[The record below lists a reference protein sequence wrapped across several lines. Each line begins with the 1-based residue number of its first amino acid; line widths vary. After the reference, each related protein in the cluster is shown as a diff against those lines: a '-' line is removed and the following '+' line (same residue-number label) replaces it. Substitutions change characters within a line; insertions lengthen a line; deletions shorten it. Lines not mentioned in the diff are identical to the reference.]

1 LVYLL
6 FFLSGLSGLI
16 YQVVWVRVF
25 GNVFGNTVYSAS
37 IVIAVFMLGLG
48 VGSYVVGAW
57 ADRRYAH
64 RPDSLLRAYGQ
75 VELAIAALG
84 LAIAAA
90 LPHLGLVSAFVSSYV
105 RESTTG
111 WYVLSSGSYLARAA
125 IAILLLT
132 PITLLMGGTL
142 TLLIRHLVRSDLAI
156 GGWRI
161 AELYGINTLG
171 AAAGAI
177 LADFAFVPA
186 WGLWSTQLVAI
197 GLNVVAGA
205 GAWSLAGAQVRLKPD
220 PAIARKKRGVRLQP
234 DQEQPE
240 AAAPD
245 NTRAVVLTSL
255 ALAMSGLAALGME
268 ILWFRHFTI
277 LLGGFRAVFSLLLT
291 LILLGIGVGS
301 LLGGAVHRRTG
312 RPAGWLTLAQGLF
325 VASTLFGFAAADV
338 EPINA
343 GAVAGTGTLAELWFN
358 ARPMLAEVA
367 LPALL
372 MGFAFPL
379 ANAVIQRTERAVGR
393 RAGILYLANTAGAV
407 AGSLAA
413 GFVLLPAAGLQMS
426 TTILMIVAALSIV
439 PLYFAAGSSRRF
451 FRLKPEATGLK
462 PETTGLKPEATGLKP
477 EAAGRK
483 PEAAGLVW
491 LPPFGVWLPPLGVWL
506 PPLGGRVIFPGRV
519 MFTAALLI
527 VVVALG
533 LWLRLP
539 ADHVTLRAL
548 GAPRNDERRLVVSDG
563 LTELIA
569 VAETP
574 SGARTLYTNGH
585 AMSSTLPLSQ
595 RYMRALAHLPLL
607 AMTRPTD
614 VLVIGFGVG
623 NTTHAATLH
632 PSVERVEL
640 ADLSRDILAHA
651 SYFDE
656 GNHGVLADPKVAV
669 HLNDGRQHLQMRAPG
684 TYDLVVLEPPPIAY
698 AGVGALYSREFYAL
712 ARGRLR
718 PNGYVSQW
726 LPAYQV
732 PPETTLSMVRA
743 FVDVFPQAV
752 LLSGA
757 ASDLVLLGTAGDRI
771 AIDPGQVADRLEAA
785 PAVRADLDRIGL
797 GTLHEIV
804 GTFAG
809 SARTLDE
816 ATRGVPPV
824 VDDRP
829 LQEYGVRS
837 MLNIGHGVPAG
848 LVDLGRVAEWC
859 ARCFEAGRPVPA
871 LAGLDVYFRLLAI
884 AYEAAPAEIAEARR
898 LGETEGRRLV
908 GSAYL
913 GAIVPESA
921 ATHNV
926 LGLALAEQG
935 AIEPAIAEFR
945 RALALDPDNGAA
957 HWHLGAALA
966 SRGAEAEAIA
976 HLQRAVEL
984 DPRNSQAHSD
994 LGLML
999 AMRGQ
1004 LDEAVDHLEQALA
1017 LDPQAAD
1024 ARRNLEVLRQARVA
1038 KRRE

>member
-1 LVYLL
+1 LIYLL
-6 FFLSGLSGLI
+6 FCLSGLSGLI

-57 ADRRYAH
+57 ADRRYAQ

-84 LAIAAA
+84 LAIAVA
-90 LPHLGLVSAFVSSYV
+90 LPHLGVVSALVSSYV

-125 IAILLLT
+125 IAILLLA

-142 TLLIRHLVRSDLAI
+142 TLLIRHLVRGDLAI

-171 AAAGAI
+171 AATGA
-177 LADFAFVPA
+177 LLTDFALVPA
-186 WGLWSTQLVAI
+186 WGLWSTQMIAV
-197 GLNVVAGA
+197 GFNVVAGL
-205 GAWSLAGAQVRLKPD
+205 GAWYLARSARSHKSQVTSHKSPVTSHKSQRRRVASESPTHV
-220 PAIARKKRGVRLQP
+220 RGVRLQP
-234 DQEQPE
+234 DREHSE
-240 AAAPD
+240 APASD
-245 NTRAVVLTSL
+245 GTRGVALASL
-255 ALAMSGLAALGME
+255 ALMLSGLAALGME

-312 RPAGWLTLAQGLF
+312 HPAEWLMLAQGLF
-325 VASTLFGFAAADV
+325 VASTLYGFAAADV

-343 GAVAGTGTLAELWFN
+343 GAVAGTGPLAELWFN
-358 ARPMLAEVA
+358 VRPMLAEVA

-379 ANAVIQRTERAVGR
+379 ANAVIQRTETAVGR
-393 RAGILYLANTAGAV
+393 RAGVLYLANTAGAV

-426 TTILMIVAALSIV
+426 TTILATIAMLSIV
-439 PLYFAAGSSRRF
+439 PLSFASAARLPTPDSTTPRSRDS
-451 FRLKPEATGLK
+451 AT
-462 PETTGLKPEATGLKP
+462 PT
-477 EAAGRK
+477 
-483 PEAAGLVW
+483 
-491 LPPFGVWLPPLGVWL
+491 LGVGV
-506 PPLGGRVIFPGRV
+506 LGPGRSGACV
-519 MFTAALLI
+519 AALAI
-527 VVVALG
+527 AGVALG

-539 ADHVTLRAL
+539 ADHVTQRAL

-569 VAETP
+569 VAQAP

-607 AMTRPTD
+607 AMARPTD

-712 ARGRLR
+712 ARGRLK
-718 PNGYVSQW
+718 PDGYVSQW

-757 ASDLVLLGTAGDRI
+757 ASDLVLLGTAGDAV

-785 PAVRADLDRIGL
+785 PVVRADLDRIGL
-797 GTLHEIV
+797 GTLQEIV

-816 ATRGVPPV
+816 ATRAVPPV
-824 VDDRP
+824 ADDRP

-837 MLNIGHGVPAG
+837 MLGIGYGVPAG
-848 LVDLGRVAEWC
+848 IVDLGRVAEWC

-884 AYEAAPAEIAEARR
+884 AYEAPPGEIAEARR
-898 LGETEGRRLV
+898 LGETEGRRIA
-908 GSAYL
+908 GSTYL

-935 AIEPAIAEFR
+935 ALEPAIVEFR

-966 SRGAEAEAIA
+966 SRGAEAEAIT
-976 HLQRAVEL
+976 HLRRAVEL

-999 AMRGQ
+999 AMQGT
-1004 LDEAVDHLEQALA
+1004 LDDAIGHLEQALA
-1017 LDPQAAD
+1017 LDPQSAD
-1024 ARRNLEVLRQARVA
+1024 ARRNLEILRQRRAAAR
-1038 KRRE
+1038 RD

>member
-1 LVYLL
+1 VIYLL

-25 GNVFGNTVYSAS
+25 GNVFGNTIYSAS

-48 VGSYVVGAW
+48 VGSYFVGAW

-64 RPDSLLRAYGQ
+64 HPDSLLRAYGQ
-75 VELAIAALG
+75 VEIAVAALG
-84 LAIAAA
+84 FGIAVA
-90 LPHLGLVSAFVSSYV
+90 LPHLGAVSALVSSYV
-105 RESTTG
+105 RDASG
-111 WYVLSSGSYLARAA
+111 WYVLSTGSYLARAG
-125 IAILLLT
+125 IAIVLLT

-171 AAAGAI
+171 AATGAI
-177 LADFAFVPA
+177 LTDFALVPT
-186 WGLWSTQLVAI
+186 WGLWSTQMMAVGFNL
-197 GLNVVAGA
+197 LAGV
-205 GAWSLAGAQVRLKPD
+205 GAWYLARPSAQVRLRPD
-220 PAIARKKRGVRLQP
+220 ATIPKKKLRTDVRRVRLQP
-234 DQEQPE
+234 
-240 AAAPD
+240 APQT
-245 NTRAVVLTSL
+245 NGGTRAVVLTSV

-291 LILLGIGVGS
+291 LILLGIGLGS
-301 LLGGAVHRRTG
+301 LVGGAVHRRTG
-312 RPAGWLTLAQGLF
+312 RSAEWLMLAQGLF
-325 VASTLFGFAAADV
+325 VASTLYGFAAADV
-338 EPINA
+338 EPINTSV
-343 GAVAGTGTLAELWFN
+343 VAGPGALAELWFN

-379 ANAVIQRTERAVGR
+379 ANAVIQRTEMTVGR
-393 RAGILYLANTAGAV
+393 RAGVLYLANTAGAV

-413 GFVLLPAAGLQMS
+413 GFLLLPAVGLQRS
-426 TTILMIVAALSIV
+426 TTILMVVAALSSV
-439 PLYFAAGSSRRF
+439 PLYFAGRAEKPALGVGSS
-451 FRLKPEATGLK
+451 
-462 PETTGLKPEATGLKP
+462 
-477 EAAGRK
+477 AAFIVSVVI
-483 PEAAGLVW
+483 AG
-491 LPPFGVWLPPLGVWL
+491 
-506 PPLGGRVIFPGRV
+506 
-519 MFTAALLI
+519 A
-527 VVVALG
+527 ALG

-539 ADHVTLRAL
+539 SDHVTLRAL
-548 GAPRNDERRLVVSDG
+548 GMPDDGERRLVVSDG

-569 VAETP
+569 VAEAP
-574 SGARTLYTNGH
+574 GRGRTLYTNGH
-585 AMSSTLPLSQ
+585 AMSSTAPLSQ

-607 AMTRPTD
+607 AMDRPAD

-651 SYFDE
+651 SYFADA
-656 GNHGVLADPKVAV
+656 NHGVLADPKVAV
-669 HLNDGRQHLQMRAPG
+669 HINDGRQHLQMRPPAR
-684 TYDLVVLEPPPIAY
+684 YDLVVLEPPPIAY

-712 ARGRLR
+712 ARGRLK

-732 PPETTLSMVRA
+732 PPETTLAMVRA

-757 ASDLVLLGTAGDRI
+757 GSDLLLLGTTADRI
-771 AIDPGQVADRLEAA
+771 VVDPGRLAAALAAA
-785 PAVRADLDRIGL
+785 PAVRADLERISL
-797 GTLHEIV
+797 GALHEIV
-804 GTFAG
+804 GTFVG

-816 ATRGVPPV
+816 ATRGAAAV

-837 MLNIGHGVPAG
+837 MLNLGHGVPADI
-848 LVDLGRVAEWC
+848 VDLARVADWC
-859 ARCFEAGRPVPA
+859 PRCFDAGRPVPA
-871 LAGLDVYFRLLAI
+871 LEPLDAYLRLLAL
-884 AYEAAPAEIAEARR
+884 AYEASPAAISQAQRLAER
-898 LGETEGRRLV
+898 EGRV
-908 GSAYL
+908 IAGSAYL

-921 ATHNV
+921 ETRNV
-926 LGLALAEQG
+926 LGLALAERGELDQ
-935 AIEPAIAEFR
+935 AIVEFR

-966 SRGAEAEAIA
+966 SRGGHAEATT
-976 HLQRAVEL
+976 HLERAVQL
-984 DPRNSQAHSD
+984 QPRNSQAHSD
-994 LGLML
+994 LGLVL
-999 AMRGQ
+999 AMQGKF
-1004 LDEAVDHLEQALA
+1004 DEAEGHLAQALA
-1017 LDPQAAD
+1017 LDPQAED
-1024 ARRNLEVLRQARVA
+1024 ARRNLEIV
-1038 KRRE
+1038 RRRLDPGSGRP